1 MQAKHLFPVIAAGLL
16 FVKCDCASTTA
27 SLFISPDSEYQIGE
41 DFHRELRNGTRD
53 TVIDGQKVVGTPA
66 ALFLL
71 NPKLGKDSTGKN
83 VDESADAQKVANY
96 VDSLGRVIAS
106 HISEE
111 DWASILPSGYSAVDK
126 KNFFQFR
133 VIKDST
139 VNAFAVA
146 GGKTY
151 FYTGI
156 LKNLKNESELMG
168 VLSHEMGHVIE
179 HHTRNRLLKAYGAS
193 AALALVTGGSQPG
206 ILSQLGLAWFLNN
219 NGQADE
225 LEADS
230 MGVYLSNQSESNPSG
245 IRSFFSNGLT
255 FDKDSN
261 CTGENGTVAKIF
273 QSFSTHPANCERV
286 THARQLE
293 KSLSNYSTA
302 LARSVKAEE
311 YAKSVKILPGYT
323 AGARDFDKNFAQP
336 LARLMKVNP

>member
-1 MQAKHLFPVIAAGLL
+1 MKAKHIFPAIAASLL
-16 FVKCDCASTTA
+16 FVKCDCANTTA
-27 SLFISPDSEYQIGE
+27 SLFISPNSEYQIGE
-41 DFHRELRNGTRD
+41 DFHRELRIGTRD
-53 TVIDGQKVVGTPA
+53 TVIDGKTIKGTPA

-83 VDESADAQKVANY
+83 VDESADAQKVASY
-96 VDSLGRVIAS
+96 VDSIGRMIAAN
-106 HISEE
+106 ISES
-111 DWASILPSGYSAVDK
+111 DWQSILPSGYSNVDK

-156 LKNLKNESELMG
+156 LKNLKSEAELIG
-168 VLSHEMGHVIE
+168 VMSHEMGHVVE

-193 AALALVTGGSQPG
+193 AVLAMLTGGEQPG
-206 ILSQLGLAWFLNN
+206 LLSQVGLAWFLNN
-219 NGQADE
+219 NGQDDE

-230 MGVYLSNQSESNPSG
+230 MGVYLANQSGANPTG
-245 IRSFFSNGLT
+245 IRSFFSNGLV

-261 CTGENGTVAKIF
+261 CTGENTTLGKIF

-286 THARQLE
+286 THARNLE
-293 KSLSNYSTA
+293 KA
-302 LARSVKAEE
+302 LPNSAEALKRSVHADEYVKA
-311 YAKSVKILPGYT
+311 AKILPGYT
-323 AGARDFDKNFAQP
+323 AGLSDFDKNFAQP
-336 LARLMKVNP
+336 LARILKD